1 MRLDCVF
8 GTAFV
13 RLRFPLFIYLL
24 RSVFYV
30 RFYLSVGL
38 VHGTHYLFDSK
49 IFTKMCL
56 LVGPQRMRFASFF
69 YFWCCVCAFTF
80 SLFLKKKIYLKF
92 IYWEVCFT
100 WDSVCQWV
108 LCTGPTASLIVKFS
122 LECVCQWAPN
132 VCVLRPFLF
141 LVLCLCVY
149 VYVFHFFFF

>member
-1 MRLDCVF
+1 MLSCQVKLKNIIWITPFNLKSTVKEREKRVTYAMPTPSLFNLKSTVKAVNLLQRMTKIPVWIQLLVCVWI
-8 GTAFV
+8 AFLV
-13 RLRFPLFIYLL
+13 LHLCVYVFLYLFIYLL

-80 SLFLKKKIYLKF
+80 SLFKK
-92 IYWEVCFT
+92 
-100 WDSVCQWV
+100 
-108 LCTGPTASLIVKFS
+108 
-122 LECVCQWAPN
+122 
-132 VCVLRPFLF
+132 
-141 LVLCLCVY
+141 
-149 VYVFHFFFF
+149 FFFI